1 MDNSF
6 HLGLS
11 EYLILAWAMF
21 CAFWMS
27 RAPKS
32 LLTLMG
38 LKYETESAFIV
49 GCVRWFGRHLFF
61 VVVFGVL
68 VLSVPNRISRN
79 PAYSLAALLMSLAI
93 SIYCLRRP
101 KLEQSLF
108 NNSQP
113 K

>member
-6 HLGLS
+6 HLGLG
-11 EYLILAWAMF
+11 EYLILAWGIF
-21 CAFWMS
+21 CAFWMA

-32 LLTLMG
+32 LLTLIG

-61 VVVFGVL
+61 TVIFGVL

-79 PAYSLAALLMSLAI
+79 PSYSLAALLTSLAI

-101 KLEQSLF
+101 KVEQLVIY
-108 NNSQP
+108 

>member
-6 HLGLS
+6 HFGLG
-11 EYLILAWAMF
+11 ECLILAWGIF
-21 CAFWMS
+21 CAFWMA

-32 LLTLMG
+32 LLTLVG

-49 GCVRWFGRHLFF
+49 GCVRWFGRHTFF
-61 VVVFGVL
+61 AVVFGVL
-68 VLSVPNRISRN
+68 ILSVPNQISRN
-79 PAYSLAALLMSLAI
+79 PRYSLAALLTSLAI

-101 KLEQSLF
+101 KVEQPLID
-108 NNSQP
+108 